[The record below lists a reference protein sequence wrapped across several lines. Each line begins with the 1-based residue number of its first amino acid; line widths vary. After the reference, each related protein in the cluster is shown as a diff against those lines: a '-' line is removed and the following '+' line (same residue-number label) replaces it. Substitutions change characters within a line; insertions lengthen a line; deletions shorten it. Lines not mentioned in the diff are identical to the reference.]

1 LSGGELMVETLFV
14 DEVWGL
20 GHAAR

>member
-1 LSGGELMVETLFV
+1 MVETLFV